1 MSQQQQQQLPPLSQ
15 VFDTLREQ
23 NYLPDYRHSPL
34 TRVFRLIFENSTALP
49 DLVTEYTF
57 FLRGHQSD
65 ALPTTYEQIVDQAI
79 GITRQ
84 WNRGKLAQFIGGH
97 PRIGEAKRLS
107 ALSEAEQG
115 QVDETPQE
123 VYHRLEYLNLLYE
136 RRYPGLVYITFV
148 NGRSRTE
155 IKEEMERRLVEEG
168 VLSSTDE
175 GGDEALRNVENVD
188 SDKWT
193 EEALRAV
200 DDIAKIA
207 KSRLSKLVTS

>member
-1 MSQQQQQQLPPLSQ
+1 M
-15 VFDTLREQ
+15 
-23 NYLPDYRHSPL
+23 
-34 TRVFRLIFENSTALP
+34 
-49 DLVTEYTF
+49 
-57 FLRGHQSD
+57 
-65 ALPTTYEQIVDQAI
+65 
-79 GITRQ
+79 
-84 WNRGKLAQFIGGH
+84 AQFIGGH